1 MSSTASQPAV
11 KTGIQFTETMRGFFA
26 MGETGD
32 FQAAADKGQQQN
44 SPFEFT
50 LTVASNDIDDML
62 SSPQHPAVMNGTVN
76 APALSGKPLTV
87 RDGVFQ
93 LFVQDPA
100 NVDTRNMNYRMTMTA
115 DDGRSWFFTGFK
127 VVHPNPVWDIWH
139 DTSTLYITVYAGVDD
154 TAPVA
159 GKGVLHILPAD
170 FAKQMT
176 TLEVTNAANPV
187 DALTQMARFGHF
199 FAGVL
204 FDIYGGIFSQST
216 VFDPSAP
223 PRQKRPL
230 RVDAPT
236 VYTFPAKD
244 GVALRLTRYQ
254 GGSKGPVILSHGLG
268 VSSLIFSVDTID
280 TNLLEYLFA
289 NGYDVWLLDFRD
301 SIALPASSSEWTGDD
316 VANNDYPAAVD
327 FVRQQTGAKD
337 VQMVVHCWGSTTFF
351 MSMLAGLQGVRSV
364 VASQIATHFVVPT
377 MNKIRTGLHLP
388 EFLDKIGVKSLTAY
402 VDSHAD
408 WWNRLYDDSLRVYP
422 VPLDNLCNNPVC
434 HRITFMY
441 ALLYEHAQLNQST
454 HENALHEM
462 FGIANIKSF
471 DQISLMTR
479 KGHIVAAD
487 GSEAYLPHLDRLA
500 VPITFIHGG
509 SNACFLPESTQI
521 TYDTLCKAN
530 GSSLY
535 SRHVVPNY
543 GHIDCIYGKNAANDI
558 YPLMLDH
565 LEQTATAH

>member
-1 MSSTASQPAV
+1 MSSTASQPVV
-11 KTGIQFTETMRGFFA
+11 KSGIQFTETMRGFFA

-50 LTVASNDIDDML
+50 LTVASNDLDDML

-139 DTSTLYITVYAGVDD
+139 DTSTLYITVYDGADD

-280 TNLLEYLFA
+280 TNLLEYLFT

-327 FVRQQTGAKD
+327 FVRQQSGAKD

-388 EFLDKIGVKSLTAY
+388 EFLDKIGIKSLTAY

-543 GHIDCIYGKNAANDI
+543 GHIDCIYGKNAATDI

>member
-127 VVHPNPVWDIWH
+127 VVHPNPLWDIWH

>member
-1 MSSTASQPAV
+1 MSSTVSQPAV
-11 KTGIQFTETMRGFFA
+11 KTGIQFTETMRGYFA
-26 MGETGD
+26 KGETGD
-32 FQAAADKGQQQN
+32 FQPAADKGQQEN

-50 LTVASNDIDDML
+50 LTVASDDLNDML
-62 SSPQHPAVMNGTVN
+62 SNPQHPAKMNGTVT
-76 APALSGKPLTV
+76 APALSDKPLSV

-93 LFVQDPA
+93 LFVNDPN
-100 NVDTRNMNYRMTMTA
+100 NVDTRNMIYRMTMTSA
-115 DDGRSWFFTGFK
+115 DGHSWFFTGFK
-127 VVHPNPVWDIWH
+127 VVHPNPVWDVWN
-139 DTSTLYITVYAGVDD
+139 DTSTLYITVYNGADD
-154 TAPVA
+154 KAPVL

-176 TLEVTNAANPV
+176 TLKVTNAANPA
-187 DALTQMARFGHF
+187 DALAQMARFGHF

-204 FDIYGGIFSQST
+204 YDVYGGIFSQST
-216 VFDPSAP
+216 AFDPSAP

-236 VYTFPAKD
+236 VYAFPAKD
-244 GVALRLTRYQ
+244 GVALRLTRYR

-268 VSSLIFSVDTID
+268 VSSLIFSIDTIG
-280 TNLLEYLFA
+280 TNLVEFLFA
-289 NGYDVWLLDFRD
+289 KGYDVWLLDFRD
-301 SIALPASSSEWTGDD
+301 SIALPASAAEWSGDD
-316 VANNDYPAAVD
+316 VAKNDYPAAVD
-327 FVRQQTGAKD
+327 YVRKVTGAKD

-377 MNKIRTGLHLP
+377 VNKIRTGLHLP

-408 WWNRLYDDSLRVYP
+408 WWNHLYDGALSVYP
-422 VPLDNLCNNPVC
+422 VPLDNLCNNAVC

-471 DQISLMTR
+471 EQISLMTR

-487 GSEAYLPHLDRLA
+487 GSEAYLPHLDRLK

-509 SNACFLPESTQI
+509 NNACFLPESTQI
-521 TYDTLCKAN
+521 TYDTLCKVN

-543 GHIDCIYGKNAANDI
+543 GHIDCIYGKNAATDI

-565 LEQTATAH
+565 LEKTATAH

>member
-1 MSSTASQPAV
+1 MSTAVSQPAV
-11 KTGIQFTETMRGFFA
+11 KTGIQFTETMRGYFA
-26 MGETGD
+26 KGETGD
-32 FQAAADKGQQQN
+32 FQAAADKGQQEN
-44 SPFEFT
+44 SPFQFT
-50 LTVASNDIDDML
+50 LTVASNDLDDML
-62 SSPQHPAVMNGTVN
+62 TNPQHPAAMNGTVT
-76 APALSGKPLTV
+76 APALSDKPLSV
-87 RDGVFQ
+87 REGVFQ
-93 LFVQDPA
+93 LFVQDPT

-115 DDGRSWFFTGFK
+115 ADGHSWFFTGFK

-139 DTSTLYITVYAGVDD
+139 DTSTLYITVYDGADD
-154 TAPVA
+154 KAPIL

-176 TLEVTNAANPV
+176 TLQVTNAASPV

-204 FDIYGGIFSQST
+204 FDTYGGVFAQST
-216 VFDPSAP
+216 VFDPNAP

-244 GVALRLTRYQ
+244 GVALQLTRYQ

-268 VSSLIFSVDTID
+268 VSSLIFSIDTID
-280 TNLLEYLFA
+280 TNLLEFLFA
-289 NGYDVWLLDFRD
+289 KGYDVWLLDFRD
-301 SIALPASSSEWTGDD
+301 SIALPASSGEWTGDD
-316 VANNDYPAAVD
+316 VAKNDYPAAID
-327 FVRQQTGAKD
+327 QVRQVTGAKD

-351 MSMLAGLQGVRSV
+351 MSMLSGLQGVRSI

-377 MNKIRTGLHLP
+377 TNKIRTGLHLP

-402 VDSHAD
+402 VDNCAD

-471 DQISLMTR
+471 DQIALMTR

-487 GSEAYLPHLDRLA
+487 GSEAYLPHLDRLKL
-500 VPITFIHGG
+500 PIAFIHGG
-509 SNACFLPESTQI
+509 NNACFLPESTQI

-535 SRHVVPNY
+535 SRHVIPNY
-543 GHIDCIYGKNAANDI
+543 GHIDCIYGKNAAIDV

-565 LEQTATAH
+565 LEQTASAH

>member
-1 MSSTASQPAV
+1 
-11 KTGIQFTETMRGFFA
+11 
-26 MGETGD
+26 
-32 FQAAADKGQQQN
+32 
-44 SPFEFT
+44 
-50 LTVASNDIDDML
+50 ML
-62 SSPQHPAVMNGTVN
+62 SNPQHPAKMNGTAT
-76 APALSGKPLTV
+76 APALSDKPLSV

-100 NVDTRNMNYRMTMTA
+100 NVNTRNMNYRMTMTA
-115 DDGRSWFFTGFK
+115 ADGRSWFFTGFK

-139 DTSTLYITVYAGVDD
+139 DTSTLYITVYDGADD
-154 TAPVA
+154 KAPVF

-176 TLEVTNAANPV
+176 TLQVTNAANLA
-187 DALTQMARFGHF
+187 DALTQTARFGHF

-204 FDIYGGIFSQST
+204 FDVYGGIFSQST
-216 VFDPSAP
+216 VFDPNAP

-230 RVDAPT
+230 RADAPT
-236 VYTFPAKD
+236 VYAFPAKD

-268 VSSLIFSVDTID
+268 VSSLIFSTDTID
-280 TNLLEYLFA
+280 TNLLEFLFA

-301 SIALPASSSEWTGDD
+301 SIALPASSSEWSGDD
-316 VANNDYPAAVD
+316 VAKYDYPAAVD
-327 FVRQQTGAKD
+327 YVRQVTGAKD

-422 VPLDNLCNNPVC
+422 VPADNLCNNPVC

-441 ALLYEHAQLNQST
+441 ALLYEHSQLNQTT
-454 HENALHEM
+454 HEDALHEM

-471 DQISLMTR
+471 EQISLMTR

-487 GSEAYLPHLDRLA
+487 GSEAYLPHLDRLK
-500 VPITFIHGG
+500 VPIAFIHGG

-530 GSSLY
+530 GSDLY

-543 GHIDCIYGKNAANDI
+543 GHIDCIYGKNAAIDI

-565 LEQTATAH
+565 LEKTATAH

>member
-1 MSSTASQPAV
+1 MKYQM
-11 KTGIQFTETMRGFFA
+11 TMK
-26 MGETGD
+26 
-32 FQAAADKGQQQN
+32 AAD
-44 SPFEFT
+44 
-50 LTVASNDIDDML
+50 
-62 SSPQHPAVMNGTVN
+62 
-76 APALSGKPLTV
+76 
-87 RDGVFQ
+87 
-93 LFVQDPA
+93 
-100 NVDTRNMNYRMTMTA
+100 
-115 DDGRSWFFTGFK
+115 GRTWFFTGFK

-139 DTSTLYITVYAGVDD
+139 DTSTLYITVYDGADEN
-154 TAPVA
+154 APVF

-176 TLEVTNAANPV
+176 TLKVTNAANPI
-187 DALTQMARFGHF
+187 DALNQMARFGHF

-204 FDIYGGIFSQST
+204 FDTYGGVFSRST
-216 VFDPSAP
+216 SFDPNAP

-268 VSSLIFSVDTID
+268 VSSLIFSIDTIE
-280 TNLLEYLFA
+280 TNLLEFLFA
-289 NGYDVWLLDFRD
+289 KGYDVWLLDFRD
-301 SIALPASSSEWTGDD
+301 SIDLAASSSESTGDD
-316 VANNDYPAAVD
+316 VAKNDYPAAVD
-327 FVRQQTGAKD
+327 KVREITKAKD

-351 MSMLAGLQGVRSV
+351 MSMLGGLQGVRSV

-408 WWNRLYDDSLRVYP
+408 WWNRLYDDGLRLYP
-422 VPLDNLCNNPVC
+422 VPLDNLCNNAVC

-441 ALLYEHAQLNQST
+441 APLYEHAQLNQST

-462 FGIANIKSF
+462 FGVANIKSF

-487 GSEAYLPHLDRLA
+487 GSEAYLPHLERLK

-509 SNACFLPESTQI
+509 NNSCFLPESTEI
-521 TYDTLCKAN
+521 TYETLSKAN
-530 GSSLY
+530 GKGLY
-535 SRHVVPNY
+535 SRHVIPKY
-543 GHIDCIYGKNAANDI
+543 GHIDCIYGKNAAKDV

>member
-11 KTGIQFTETMRGFFA
+11 KTGIQFTETMRGYFA
-26 MGETGD
+26 LGETGD

-44 SPFEFT
+44 SPFDFT
-50 LTVASNDIDDML
+50 LTVASDDLDDML
-62 SSPQHPAVMNGTVN
+62 SSPEHPAVMNGSVN
-76 APALSGKPLTV
+76 APALSDKPLTV

-93 LFVQDPA
+93 LFVQDPT

-139 DTSTLYITVYAGVDD
+139 DTSTLYITVYDGADD

-268 VSSLIFSVDTID
+268 VSSLIFSIDTID

-301 SIALPASSSEWTGDD
+301 SIALSASSSEWTGDD

-327 FVRQQTGAKD
+327 FVRKQTGAKD

-408 WWNRLYDDSLRVYP
+408 WWNRLYDDALRVYP
-422 VPLDNLCNNPVC
+422 IPLDNLCNNPVC

-543 GHIDCIYGKNAANDI
+543 GHIDCIYGKNAATDI
-558 YPLMLDH
+558 YPLMLEH